1 MWCTTIWR
9 TGNRGASKTWDGAGG
24 GNRTIRAYS
33 FYVTY
38 CNHTNAR
45 TAQPAVCPPPMYKI
59 MYKTFEGRL
68 SRRSLDGKTITAC
81 SSISSERRNTWL
93 RRKASHRIELNQ
105 TVIISVGADP
115 KPGDHR
121 PFENTKSAVAKSNAN
136 GINVFSLIHL
146 FESEAGVGGISPEK
160 SVSAACLRLNFFRQS
175 CKTCSERVRG
185 ARLDHKSSSSGRVS
199 PRRCS
204 C

>member
-1 MWCTTIWR
+1 MP
-9 TGNRGASKTWDGAGG
+9 AS
-24 GNRTIRAYS
+24 
-33 FYVTY
+33 YVQ
-38 CNHTNAR
+38 NHV
-45 TAQPAVCPPPMYKI
+45 QK
-59 MYKTFEGRL
+59 FGGRL
-68 SRRSLDGKTITAC
+68 SRRSLDGKTIIAC

-105 TVIISVGADP
+105 TVIISVGAVP
-115 KPGDHR
+115 KPVDHR